1 MKHIAFWSRRIKLAV
16 HVDVNGNIEDIG
28 IIVESTLTSVSWSGL
43 ASKMASLH
51 KELHTVVDIP
61 VRKEI

>member
-43 ASKMASLH
+43 ASKMTSLH